1 VEGKI
6 NRGVGFERQAS
17 NSVRRSAC
25 SGLRESGN
33 VDGGQERVRG
43 P

>member
-6 NRGVGFERQAS
+6 NRGIGFEIQAS
-17 NSVRRSAC
+17 NSVRRIGC
-25 SGLRESGN
+25 SGLRESRN
-33 VDGGQERVRG
+33 VDGGRERVRG